1 MPVSALGSGLPAGS
15 LKTSTKWKYGRDLAE
30 AFNTTGAL
38 RRGRAEGIGRTVRNL
53 IRDPGYQPPV
63 RHRAATG
70 NGTIEHGE
78 APAGG
83 VCRKTPRVTGASPHV
98 MISTPGLHQIVTERH
113 ITSSG
118 NGQRRSPGR
127 PPPAWPRA
135 HPAAAGISHRA
146 GRVRPGRPVMHPG
159 PACQAAEG

>member
-38 RRGRAEGIGRTVRNL
+38 RRGRAEGIGRTVRIL

-83 VCRKTPRVTGASPHV
+83 GSAGRHLVL
-98 MISTPGLHQIVTERH
+98 PGLRL
-113 ITSSG
+113 TS
-118 NGQRRSPGR
+118 
-127 PPPAWPRA
+127 
-135 HPAAAGISHRA
+135 
-146 GRVRPGRPVMHPG
+146 
-159 PACQAAEG
+159 